1 MTIQTRPVTKQWL
14 DGLLRPCSGEVVF
27 ELAYPLEDVG
37 TAAYMPTP
45 VKVPVV
51 DGQMTWNAL
60 IGDFDPAGTIYKV
73 TPCLL
78 DQDGCPLRWNG
89 RPLPPYHVII
99 PFGDTEMELPPA
111 TYQTDR
117 FVGVVGPAGSGV
129 MFLEIGEEVPPGH
142 PEKLLIARPAS

>member
-1 MTIQTRPVTKQWL
+1 MTIQTRPVVKQWA
-14 DGLLRPCSGEVVF
+14 DGELQPCGGSVDF
-27 ELAYPLEDVG
+27 ELAFPIEDVG
-37 TAAYMPTP
+37 LLGVMPST
-45 VKVPVV
+45 VTVPVNV
-51 DGQMTWNAL
+51 GVMAWNAL
-60 IGDFDPAGTIYKV
+60 ISDSTPDGTIYKV
-73 TPCLL
+73 TPHLL
-78 DQDGCPLRWNG
+78 AAEGCPLLWND
-89 RPLPPYHVII
+89 RPVPPYHVII